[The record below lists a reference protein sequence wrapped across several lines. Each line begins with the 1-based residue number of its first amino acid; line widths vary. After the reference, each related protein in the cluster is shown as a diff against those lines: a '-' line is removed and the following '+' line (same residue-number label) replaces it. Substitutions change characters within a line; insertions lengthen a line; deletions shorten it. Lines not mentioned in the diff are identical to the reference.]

1 MGKYLDQI
9 DAKCHISDNPCEN
22 SLAPGEIK
30 VIPHLAVN
38 VIIFIALSTD

>member
-9 DAKCHISDNPCEN
+9 DAKCHISENPCEN
-22 SLAPGEIK
+22 SLASGEMK
-30 VIPHLAVN
+30 VIPRFSVH